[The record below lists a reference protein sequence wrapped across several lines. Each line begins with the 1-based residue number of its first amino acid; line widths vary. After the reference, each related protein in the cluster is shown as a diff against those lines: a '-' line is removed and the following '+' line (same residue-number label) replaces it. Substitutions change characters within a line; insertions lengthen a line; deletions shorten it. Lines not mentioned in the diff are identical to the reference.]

1 MMSFNEKDIEEIERI
16 KESKKEKVDLKTI
29 LNRKNF
35 DSFELD
41 IIMNEAD

>member
-1 MMSFNEKDIEEIERI
+1 MSFYDEDMNEMDKIREA
-16 KESKKEKVDLKTI
+16 KKEKADLKTI

-41 IIMNEAD
+41 ILMNEA